1 MFYAPQI
8 LSEFFGDKGGIYG
21 GLALNVVNF
30 FATFITVFT
39 IERFGRVKL
48 LFSGAIVMFI
58 ALIPTAIL
66 ASLDQTTTVGVLVV
80 IFCALY
86 VVGFAYSWGPIVW
99 VVCAEIYPLKQRG
112 KANGL
117 STFTNWFWTTIVGAV
132 FPHASAASLSGCFGF
147 FAGVV
152 FVAIF
157 YVYLY
162 LPETANRTILEID
175 EEFKNHKPEHPRKK
189 WV

>member
-8 LSEFFGDKGGIYG
+8 IAEFFGDKGGIYG
-21 GLALNVVNF
+21 ALALNVVNF
-30 FATFITVFT
+30 FSTFITVAT
-39 IERFGRVKL
+39 VDRFGRVKL
-48 LFSGAIVMFI
+48 LFTGAMVMFI
-58 ALIPTAIL
+58 ALVPNAIL
-66 ASLDQTTTVGVLVV
+66 ASLDQTDTVGVFVV

-99 VVCAEIYPLKQRG
+99 VVCAEMYPLRERG

-117 STFTNWFWTTIVGAV
+117 STFTNWFWTTVVGAI

-157 YVYLY
+157 FVYMY
-162 LPETANRTILEID
+162 LPETKNLNMLEID
-175 EEFKNHKPEHPRKK
+175 EAFKNHKPKRRGRK
-189 WV
+189 WD